1 MAMLNNRRVLQ
12 KILSYLYKGLR
23 IQCFNRP
30 TSLLTGPLS
39 FFMPTLRLLHET
51 RQRRTAGGFWVTPS
65 TFEGMRRQRRTGRR
79 FSWRQPSKPS
89 RCCLAAGCLSAL
101 QRKGPSAL
109 RYLINLWI
117 SNHSTW
123 NRALV
128 APRKEIAKD
137 VDFESSIPAVWGG
150 PQWLCDVVSLLTVL
164 PTESALFW
172 TFTWA
177 QWTC

>member
-123 NRALV
+123 NSALV

-172 TFTWA
+172 TFTWV